1 MPDYIGEAVDQ
12 LVTIEVKNRGGP
24 HGILAPL
31 YKAARQTCADGRPLT
46 AVIAERLISTIK
58 PGDTVFIVTGAG
70 YVPTMEKGES
80 DGPPG
85 AAALARVLHKGLG
98 AVPVFV
104 VEHNHVDVMSA
115 AATALGLG
123 LRPFEQARANRLGAA
138 FAVAPRS
145 QGEVSAWLDS
155 IVAQMKPVAVIGVER
170 LSPGKDGAIYAAKGL
185 PLSGPNAINEGL
197 IDISEVMPVAKQ
209 AGALTIGIGDHG
221 NELGFGTIYDTVVQT
236 MPHGEKLATTVAA
249 DLVLPAMTSNWG
261 SYGIEAVLAFLL
273 GRPDLM
279 HGPQMEERMLRR
291 IFEAGVLE
299 ASGFTA
305 EFLVDGLDGETSVSL
320 VQMLGNIVRKNLEK
334 PVGYAGR

>member
-1 MPDYIGEAVDQ
+1 MPDYIGQAIDQ
-12 LVTIEVKNRGGP
+12 LITIEVKNRGGP

-31 YKAARQTCADGRPLT
+31 YRAARERFGGRPLSML
-46 AVIAERLISTIK
+46 IAERLQSTIK

-85 AAALARVLHKGLG
+85 AAALARVLQKGLG

-104 VEHNHVDVMSA
+104 VETNHVAVMSA
-115 AATALGLG
+115 AATAAGLG
-123 LRPFEQARANRLGAA
+123 LRPFKQARDQRLGAA
-138 FAVAPRS
+138 FAIAPTTQDEIPS
-145 QGEVSAWLDS
+145 WIET
-155 IVAQMKPVAVIGVER
+155 IVAEMKPVTLIGVER

-185 PLSGPNAINEGL
+185 PLSGPNAINVGL
-197 IDISEVMPVAKQ
+197 IDISEVMPAAKR

-221 NELGFGTIYDTVVQT
+221 NELGFGTIYDAIIKT
-236 MPHGEKLATTVAA
+236 MPHGEKLATTIAA

-261 SYGIEAVLAFLL
+261 SYGVEACLAFLL
-273 GRPDLM
+273 GRSELM
-279 HGPQMEERMLRR
+279 HPPEMEERILRR
-291 IFEAGVLE
+291 IFDAGVLE
-299 ASGFTA
+299 ASSFSA

-320 VQMLGNIVRKNLEK
+320 VQILGNIVRKNLEK

>member
-31 YKAARQTCADGRPLT
+31 YKAARETCGSGRPLT
-46 AVIAERLISTIK
+46 AVIAERLRDTIK

-104 VEHNHVDVMSA
+104 VEHNHVDVMAA
-115 AATALGLG
+115 AATAVGLG
-123 LRPFEQARANRLGAA
+123 LRSFEQASATRLGAA
-138 FAVAPRS
+138 FAIAPK
-145 QGEVSAWLDS
+145 QQDAVGGWIGE
-155 IVAQMKPVAVIGVER
+155 IVDGMKPVAVIGVER
-170 LSPGKDGAIYAAKGL
+170 LAPGRDGAIYAAKGL

-197 IDISEVMPVAKQ
+197 IDISEVMPAAKR

-221 NELGFGTIYDTVVQT
+221 NELGFGTIYDTVVAT
-236 MPHGEKLATTVAA
+236 MPHGEKLATTVEA

-273 GRPDLM
+273 GRPELM
-279 HGPQMEERMLRR
+279 HSAEAEERMLRR

-299 ASGFTA
+299 ASAFTA

-320 VQMLGNIVRKNLEK
+320 VQILGNIVRKNLEK

>member
-12 LVTIEVKNRGGP
+12 LITIEVKNRGGP

-31 YKAARQTCADGRPLT
+31 YKAARTLHGGRPLT
-46 AVIAERLISTIK
+46 ALIAEALKARIR

-85 AAALARVLHKGLG
+85 AAALARVLQKGLG

-104 VEHNHVDVMSA
+104 MEANHVDVMSA
-115 AATALGLG
+115 AATAAGLG
-123 LRPFEQARANRLGAA
+123 LRKFVHARDQKMGAA
-138 FAVAPRS
+138 FAIAPDS
-145 QGEVSAWLDS
+145 QYAVPGWIAS
-155 IVAQMKPVAVIGVER
+155 IVDEMKPAAVIGCER

-197 IDISEVMPVAKQ
+197 VDISGVMPAAKA

-221 NELGFGTIYDTVVQT
+221 NELGFGTIYDTVVAT
-236 MPHGEKLATTVAA
+236 MPHGEKLATTVSA

-261 SYGIEAVLAFLL
+261 AYGIEACLAFLL
-273 GRPDLM
+273 KRPELM
-279 HGPQMEERMLRR
+279 HPPEMEERILRR
-291 IFEAGVLE
+291 CFEAGVLE
-299 ASGFTA
+299 ASAFTA
-305 EFLVDGLDGETSVSL
+305 DFLVDGLDGETSISI
-320 VQMLGNIVRKNLEK
+320 VQILGNIVRKNLEV

>member
-12 LVTIEVKNRGGP
+12 LITIEVKNRGGP

-31 YKAARQTCADGRPLT
+31 YRAARERCGTGRPLT
-46 AVIAERLISTIK
+46 TVIAEQLVARIK
-58 PGDTVFIVTGAG
+58 PGDTAFLVTGAG

-104 VEHNHVDVMSA
+104 VERNHVDVMAA
-115 AATALGLG
+115 AATAMGLAI
-123 LRPFEQARANRLGAA
+123 RPYEQANANRLGAA
-138 FAVAPRS
+138 LAVAPTN
-145 QGEVSAWLDS
+145 QDNVPGWIDTIITE
-155 IVAQMKPVAVIGVER
+155 MKPAALIGVER
-170 LSPGKDGAIYAAKGL
+170 LSPGRDGAIYAAKGL

-197 IDISEVMPVAKQ
+197 IDISGVMPAAKA

-221 NELGFGTIYDTVVQT
+221 NELGFGTIYDTVVKT
-236 MPHGEKLATTVAA
+236 MPHGEKLATPVAA

-261 SYGIEAVLAFLL
+261 SYGVEAVLAFLL
-273 GRPDLM
+273 ERADLM
-279 HGPQMEERMLRR
+279 HTAEMEERVLRR
-291 IFEAGVLE
+291 IFDAGVLE

-320 VQMLGNIVRKNLEK
+320 VQILGNIVRKNLEK